1 MNFDFK
7 NSVIAGLERVSAWA
21 DLLDMINVYPV
32 ADGDTGRNLKI
43 SLSPLRQLENDTAG
57 TVHSMLLSARG
68 NSGNIAARF
77 FSGFLQADSMET
89 LPAAVKSG
97 RDNAWKAVSEPVEG
111 TMLSIYDALADISG
125 DGVFGSNENWVDD
138 IMDHLEDAVHS
149 TMETLPR
156 LKEAKVVDA
165 GALGMFIFFDGFF
178 NFLAGNTGR
187 YRSVTEIF
195 KNKLKIARS
204 FREQS
209 EAGYCIDT
217 VMQVEDV
224 NTEAVKNLNDLDE
237 NVVVIQDH
245 DCFKIH
251 FHTDN
256 KVAAR
261 ERLES
266 YGKIVNW
273 EDDDLELQVREF
285 AASDTE
291 QSIHI
296 MTDAAGSV
304 TRDDAKEY
312 GLTLLDSYVLFG
324 NRCVP
329 ETHLLPEQLFN
340 TMEGGIK
347 VSTSQA
353 SDFERQENYKSILSL
368 YPEVIYICVG
378 SVYTGNYNIAL
389 KWKEDNDP
397 DNRFTVIDSGAAS
410 GKLGLVVTAAARYIK
425 ENSNIND
432 AVDFIERAIN
442 QCHEYIFLEK
452 LQYLAAGGRMSKTGA
467 FFGNMFNVKPVV
479 TPMPDGAS
487 KAGVV
492 RNTKDQLKF
501 LFDKMSNHLNAD
513 SNAMIMIE
521 YTDNRKW
528 VEDVVRNEMKTTY
541 SSSEIII
548 QPLSLTTG
556 VHTGPGT
563 WGVAFLDVEKIG

>member
-43 SLSPLRQLENDTAG
+43 SLSPLRQLENDIAG
-57 TVHSMLLSARG
+57 TVRSMMLSARG

-77 FSGFLQADSMET
+77 FSGFLQTDSLET

-97 RDNAWKAVSEPVEG
+97 RDNAWKAVSEPEKG

-125 DGVFGSNENWVDD
+125 YEIIGSKETWVDD
-138 IMDHLEDAVHS
+138 IMDYLEDAVHS

-156 LKEAKVVDA
+156 LKEANVVDA

-178 NFLAGNTGR
+178 NSLAGNTGR
-187 YRSVTEIF
+187 YRSVTETF
-195 KNKLKIARS
+195 KDKLKIAES
-204 FREQS
+204 FKEQS

-224 NTEAVKNLNDLDE
+224 NTEAIKNLNDLDE
-237 NVVVIQDH
+237 NIVVIQDN

-251 FHTDN
+251 LHTDN
-256 KVAAR
+256 KVMAR

-273 EDDDLELQVREF
+273 EDDDLELQIREF
-285 AASDTE
+285 AASGTE

-296 MTDAAGSV
+296 ITDAAGSI
-304 TRDDAKEY
+304 TRDNAKEY
-312 GLTLLDSYVLFG
+312 GLTLLDSYVLSE

-329 ETHLLPEQLFN
+329 ETHLLPEQLYN
-340 TMEGGIK
+340 TMESGIK

-353 SDFERQENYKSILSL
+353 SDFERHENYKSILSL
-368 YPEVIYICVG
+368 YPEVVYICVG
-378 SVYTGNYNIAL
+378 SVYTGNYNIAM
-389 KWKEDNDP
+389 KWKENNDP
-397 DNRFTVIDSGAAS
+397 DNRFTVIDSGTAS

-432 AVDFIERAIN
+432 VVHFIERAIS

-452 LQYLAAGGRMSKTGA
+452 LHYLAAGGRMSKTGA
-467 FFGNMFNVKPVV
+467 FFGDMLNVKPVV
-479 TPMPDGAS
+479 SPMPDGAS

-492 RNTKDQLKF
+492 RNTRDQLKF
-501 LFDKMSNHLNAD
+501 LFDKMSNELNVD
-513 SNAMIMIE
+513 SNVMIMIE
-521 YTDNRKW
+521 YTNNRKW
-528 VEDVVRNEMKTTY
+528 VEDIVRNEIKTAY
-541 SSSEIII
+541 PSSEIIV

-563 WGVAFLDVEKIG
+563 WGVAFLDVEKI